1 MHMKKLLLATS
12 ALLLITACNDK
23 AADKSGSSSG
33 ASAVTAPTGA
43 KWTETTAVTPD
54 GGMLMG
60 NPNAAVKLIEYG
72 ALTCSHCAEFSEQ
85 SSVELKAMIDKGS
98 VSYEFRTFLLNG
110 LDIPAALLARCSGA
124 GPFFPLAEQLFAAQR
139 DWLGKAQALTAEDQ
153 KALQAMTPAQLPSA
167 LADKLGLVDFVRQ
180 RGIPEEKAKACLADA
195 KAIDALVALTDKG
208 VREFK
213 VQGTPTFVINGVTQ
227 ENTSNWELLKP
238 KLIDAGA

>member
-1 MHMKKLLLATS
+1 MKKLLLAS
-12 ALLLITACNDK
+12 AALLLVTACNDK
-23 AADKSGSSSG
+23 AADTGGSSG
-33 ASAVTAPTGA
+33 GSAVSAPAGT
-43 KWTETTAVTPD
+43 KWSETTAVTPD

-60 NPNAAVKLIEYG
+60 NPNAPVKLIEYG
-72 ALTCSHCAEFSEQ
+72 ALTCSHCAEFAEK
-85 SSVELKAMIDKGS
+85 SSAELKAMVDKGT
-98 VSYEFRTFLLNG
+98 VSYEFRTFMLNG
-110 LDIPAALLARCSGA
+110 IDIPAALLARCGGA
-124 GPFFPLAEQLFAAQR
+124 GPFFPLAEQFFATQR
-139 DWLGKAQALTAEDQ
+139 DWLGKAQSLTPEDQ

-180 RGIPEEKAKACLADA
+180 RGIPEEKAKACLADT

-227 ENTSNWELLKP
+227 ENTASWELLKP

>member
-1 MHMKKLLLATS
+1 
-12 ALLLITACNDK
+12 
-23 AADKSGSSSG
+23 
-33 ASAVTAPTGA
+33 
-43 KWTETTAVTPD
+43 
-54 GGMLMG
+54 MLMG

-85 SSVELKAMIDKGS
+85 SSVELKAMIDKGT

-110 LDIPAALLARCSGA
+110 LDVPAALLARCSGA
-124 GPFFPLAEQLFAAQR
+124 GPFFPIAEQLFAAQR

-167 LADKLGLVDFVRQ
+167 LADKLGLVEFVRQ

-227 ENTSNWELLKP
+227 ENTANWEALKP

>member
-1 MHMKKLLLATS
+1 MGRYGHRPAHHAGPSVRDMHMKKLLLATS

-23 AADKSGSSSG
+23 AADKSESSGG

-60 NPNAAVKLIEYG
+60 NPNAPVKLIEYG

-124 GPFFPLAEQLFAAQR
+124 V
-139 DWLGKAQALTAEDQ
+139 
-153 KALQAMTPAQLPSA
+153 LPSYA
-167 LADKLGLVDFVRQ
+167 PTERGHHAMSGARPRLAG
-180 RGIPEEKAKACLADA
+180 
-195 KAIDALVALTDKG
+195 ALV
-208 VREFK
+208 
-213 VQGTPTFVINGVTQ
+213 
-227 ENTSNWELLKP
+227 
-238 KLIDAGA
+238 

>member
-12 ALLLITACNDK
+12 ALLLVTACNDK
-23 AADKSGSSSG
+23 AADKSGAAG
-33 ASAVTAPTGA
+33 GTAISAPAGS

-60 NPNAAVKLIEYG
+60 NPNAPVKLIEYG
-72 ALTCSHCAEFSEQ
+72 ALTCSHCAEFSEK
-85 SSVELKAMIDKGS
+85 SSEGLKAMVDKGS

-110 LDIPAALLARCSGA
+110 LDIPAALLARCTGA
-124 GPFFPLAEQLFAAQR
+124 GTFFPIAEQMFASQR
-139 DWLGKAQALTAEDQ
+139 DWLGKAQTFTPEDQ
-153 KALQAMTPAQLPSA
+153 KALQAMTAAQLPTA
-167 LADKLGLVDFVRQ
+167 LAAKLGLIDFVRQ

-195 KAIDALVALTDKG
+195 KAIDGLVALTDKG

-213 VQGTPTFVINGVTQ
+213 VQGTPTFIINGVTQ
-227 ENTSNWELLKP
+227 ENTASWELLKP

>member
-1 MHMKKLLLATS
+1 MKKLLLATS
-12 ALLLITACNDK
+12 ALLLVTACNEK
-23 AADKSGSSSG
+23 TADKSGSAGDG
-33 ASAVTAPTGA
+33 AAVSAPAGA

-60 NPNAAVKLIEYG
+60 NPNAPVKLIEYG

-124 GPFFPLAEQLFAAQR
+124 GPFFPLSEQLFAAQR

-153 KALQAMTPAQLPSA
+153 
-167 LADKLGLVDFVRQ
+167 R
-180 RGIPEEKAKACLADA
+180 RC
-195 KAIDALVALTDKG
+195 
-208 VREFK
+208 RR
-213 VQGTPTFVINGVTQ
+213 
-227 ENTSNWELLKP
+227 
-238 KLIDAGA
+238 

>member
-1 MHMKKLLLATS
+1 MKRVIPCLDVDDGRVVKGTNFVDIRDAGDHLA
-12 ALLLITACNDK
+12 I
-23 AADKSGSSSG
+23 
-33 ASAVTAPTGA
+33 
-43 KWTETTAVTPD
+43 
-54 GGMLMG
+54 
-60 NPNAAVKLIEYG
+60 G
-72 ALTCSHCAEFSEQ
+72 ALTRHRDLETSDLLGAECAALRGVAAEVGDNQ
-85 SSVELKAMIDKGS
+85 VRHRGTIGGS
-98 VSYEFRTFLLNG
+98 VAHGDPAS
-110 LDIPAALLARCSGA
+110 DIPAALLARCSGA

-167 LADKLGLVDFVRQ
+167 LADKLGLVEFVRQ

-195 KAIDALVALTDKG
+195 KAIDALVAMTDKG

>member
-1 MHMKKLLLATS
+1 MKKLLLAAST
-12 ALLLITACNDK
+12 LMLVTACNQKPADSG
-23 AADKSGSSSG
+23 AASGSG
-33 ASAVTAPTGA
+33 ATVAAPAGT
-43 KWTETTAVTPD
+43 KWSETTAVTPD

-72 ALTCSHCAEFSEQ
+72 ALTCSHCAEFSEK
-85 SSVELKAMIDKGS
+85 SSTELKAMVDKGT
-98 VSYEFRTFLLNG
+98 VSYEFRTFMLNA
-110 LDIPAALLARCSGA
+110 LDVPAALLARCSGA
-124 GPFFPLAEQLFAAQR
+124 GPFFPIAEQMFATQR
-139 DWLGKAQALTAEDQ
+139 DWLGKAQTFTPEDQ
-153 KALQAMTPAQLPSA
+153 KQLQGMSPAQLPAA
-167 LADKLGLVDFVRQ
+167 LADKLGLVEFVRQ

-227 ENTSNWELLKP
+227 ENTASWETLKP